1 MMKYPLTI
9 TSILNRARIYF
20 PRKQV
25 VTRLPGSIHRYSY
38 ADLYTRVCRLS
49 NVLSSLGVEK
59 GDRVGVF
66 GWNTY
71 RYLEAYFAAPCMGA
85 VVHTINIRL
94 APNDLVHIIN
104 HAKDKVLL
112 IDEDLLPAIEAIAPR
127 LETVR
132 QFVVMTDDEIA
143 SQGLPNAHSYER
155 LLAQASDSYDFP
167 ELGEDDPAGLCYTSA
182 TTGDPKG
189 VTYSHR
195 GLYLHTLTQC
205 MTDSLALSERDV
217 ILPVVP
223 MFHANTWGV
232 PYTSAFL
239 GATLVLPGPRP
250 DAAAVC
256 NLIQQEKVT
265 ISLGVP
271 TIWIGVL
278 DYVARSEGSCDLSSL
293 RSLVSGGSAVPPYMF
308 RAFDDMGIPMTHAY
322 GMTEATPLVTICNYK
337 SHMESWDD
345 DAKMNVRVKQ
355 GLPVAGLE
363 IRLVDENGTD
373 LPWDGEHSGELLVR
387 GPWVAGEYLDDE
399 RSANTFI
406 DGWYHTGDVVT
417 IDAEGYVQ
425 IVDRAKDMVK
435 SGGEWISSV
444 DLEAAIMAHPAVYE
458 AAVIGIPHDRWQ
470 ERPLAYVVPTSE
482 HRDSLDRDTVL
493 AHLEDKFARWWL
505 PDDVIF
511 IDEMPKTA
519 VGKFDKKVLRQQY
532 ASTPTTAPTTSGGTQ

>member
-1 MMKYPLTI
+1 MKYPLTI
-9 TSILNRARIYF
+9 NTVLNRANAYF
-20 PRKQV
+20 SKKEI
-25 VTRLPGSIHRYSY
+25 VTRLPEGIHRYSY
-38 ADLYTRVCRLS
+38 SDLHRRVCRLA
-49 NVLSSLGVEK
+49 NALSSLGVGT

-66 GWNTY
+66 GWNTF

-127 LETVR
+127 LDTVQ
-132 QFVVMTDDEIA
+132 QFVVMTESEVT
-143 SQGLPNAHSYER
+143 SQSLPNAHNYES

-167 ELGEDDPAGLCYTSA
+167 DLDEDAPAGLCYTSA
-182 TTGDPKG
+182 TTGNPKG

-205 MTDSLALSERDV
+205 MTDSLALTERDV

-256 NLIQQEKVT
+256 NLIQQERVT

-278 DYVARSEGSCDLSSL
+278 DYVARSENSCDLSSL

-308 RAFDDMGIPMTHAY
+308 RA
-322 GMTEATPLVTICNYK
+322 
-337 SHMESWDD
+337 
-345 DAKMNVRVKQ
+345 
-355 GLPVAGLE
+355 
-363 IRLVDENGTD
+363 
-373 LPWDGEHSGELLVR
+373 
-387 GPWVAGEYLDDE
+387 
-399 RSANTFI
+399 
-406 DGWYHTGDVVT
+406 
-417 IDAEGYVQ
+417 
-425 IVDRAKDMVK
+425 
-435 SGGEWISSV
+435 
-444 DLEAAIMAHPAVYE
+444 
-458 AAVIGIPHDRWQ
+458 
-470 ERPLAYVVPTSE
+470 
-482 HRDSLDRDTVL
+482 
-493 AHLEDKFARWWL
+493 
-505 PDDVIF
+505 
-511 IDEMPKTA
+511 
-519 VGKFDKKVLRQQY
+519 LR
-532 ASTPTTAPTTSGGTQ
+532 

>member
-9 TSILNRARIYF
+9 TTILNRAHTYF
-20 PRKQV
+20 PRKEV
-25 VTRLPGSIHRYSY
+25 VTRLPDRIHRYTY
-38 ADLYTRVCRLS
+38 ADLYVRVCKLA
-49 NVLSSLGVEK
+49 NALSSLGVGR

-112 IDEDLLPAIEAIAPR
+112 VDEDLFPAIEAIAPR
-127 LETVR
+127 LESVE
-132 QFVVMTDDEIA
+132 QIVVMGDGDP
-143 SQGLPNAHSYER
+143 SSSVLPHAHSYER
-155 LLAQASDSYDFP
+155 LMDAASNSFDFP
-167 ELGEDDPAGLCYTSA
+167 RLDEDMPAGLCYTSA
-182 TTGDPKG
+182 TTGNPKG
-189 VTYSHR
+189 VVYDHR

-250 DAAAVC
+250 DAAAVSR
-256 NLIQQEKVT
+256 LMEQEKVT
-265 ISLGVP
+265 VSLGVP

-278 DYVARSEGSCDLSSL
+278 DYLARASEPCDLSSVRL
-293 RSLVSGGSAVPPYMF
+293 LVSGGSAVPPYMF
-308 RAFDDMGIPMTHAY
+308 RAFDELGIPMTHAY

-337 SHMESWDD
+337 SYMDDWDD
-345 DAKMNVRVKQ
+345 DAKMGVRVKQ
-355 GLPVAGLE
+355 GLPVAGLD
-363 IRLVDENGTD
+363 IRLVDEQGAD
-373 LPWDGEHSGELLVR
+373 LPWDGEHQGELLVR
-387 GPWVAGEYLDDE
+387 GPWIASEYLDDP
-399 RSANTFI
+399 RSADTFV

-417 IDAEGYVQ
+417 VDPEGYVQ
-425 IVDRAKDMVK
+425 VVDRAKDMVK

-444 DLEAAIMAHPAVYE
+444 DLEAAIMAHPSVYE
-458 AAVIGIPHDRWQ
+458 AAVIGVPHERYL
-470 ERPLAYVVPTSE
+470 ERPLACVVPIPEQRSA
-482 HRDSLDRDTVL
+482 LDRDAVL
-493 AHLEDKFARWWL
+493 AHLEGKFARWWL
-505 PDDVIF
+505 PDDVVF
-511 IDEMPKTA
+511 IDEIPKTA
-519 VGKFDKKVLRQQY
+519 VGKFDKKVLREWY
-532 ASTPTTAPTTSGGTQ
+532 ASAAKADGGSQ